1 MRWGRIGKPI
11 FRLVVCIAAVLA
23 VTVALYA
30 VPLHD
35 RPLGTSLSF
44 LFVVLIVAARWGF
57 RYSLFTSFLAA
68 LGFSWL
74 LPPVGRF
81 WLSDSRDV
89 FVLAAF
95 LVIGITT
102 SYFSDRARREAHNRI
117 SEQKRAEEA
126 RLEIEEQWRAAFESN
141 PTMYFIVDAAG
152 VIASVNAFGAEQ
164 LGYTASELIGQPVL
178 NVFHEPDRQ
187 AVQGHAKDCFEQ
199 PGRMLR
205 WEARKIRKDGTM
217 IWVRETANVV
227 VLKKRPVL
235 LVVCENIT
243 EQKRA
248 EQALKRSEAY
258 LTEAQRLTRTGSWAW
273 DPRGDRM
280 LYCSEEI
287 YRIFGFEPQKGVLS
301 TEVLLE
307 RLHPED
313 RERVRAESIR
323 GSREKTE
330 HAMEYRLM
338 LPDGTIKYVQSIRYP
353 VFDGAGELVEV
364 IGTTID
370 VTERKRAEE
379 TLRRNEAYLADAQ
392 RLSHTGSWAWSPV
405 TRQTPYWSEE
415 MFRIFGFDSQ
425 HGPPTTEEFRERVH
439 PEDRDSVF
447 ELMRKAAREKTEYEH
462 DHRIVLP
469 DGTIKHIHALG
480 HPVFNGA
487 GELAEFVGTAVDVTE
502 RKRAGEEL
510 RAAETR
516 FRTSV
521 DHLTDALF
529 IHDDQDEQGRIIDVN
544 QQACDSLGYTREEL
558 IGMTAFDYDPLVDA
572 TFVQSIKERLARG
585 ETLSFET
592 VHRRKDGTTFPVE
605 LRARPFWHGNHRFG
619 LALAR
624 DITDR
629 KRAEQERERLRQL
642 EADLA
647 HINRVS
653 MMGELAASLAH
664 EIKQPIAAAATNV
677 GTILRWLQRQPPEIE
692 EARETAARIAKDVN
706 RAAEIIN
713 RVRSLYTKGD
723 QQRERLDVNQVIEE
737 MITLLHDEA
746 SRYSILIQNDLAGD
760 LPKVNADRVQ
770 LQQVFMNLML
780 NGIEAIKGPTGELT
794 VKSERTANG
803 QVLISVSDTGQGLP
817 KEKAEQI
824 FEAFFTTKPQGT
836 GMGLTITRSIIEAHG
851 GRLWAS
857 ANTGRGATFHFTLPI
872 EATASSTSTA

>member
-857 ANTGRGATFHFTLPI
+857 ANTGRGATFFFTLPI
-872 EATASSTSTA
+872 EATASSTSAA